1 MVFGSLSDLVTA
13 DAQICAGDSPNEQ
26 QKEGRPEKSLKL
38 KDYMKVPVPFQWY
51 GFAVMPGDRTTPRI
65 RTLDS
70 PCPETFAKTI
80 ANQHSHLKLD
90 YHFRFFHIF
99 WTSVYLL
106 LYFSAFPCFFACLR
120 FPCYFVSRTEIIP
133 KPKEHYVNL
142 LK

>member
-1 MVFGSLSDLVTA
+1 MDLVTA
-13 DAQICAGDSPNEQ
+13 DVQICAGDSPNEQ

-38 KDYMKVPVPFQWY
+38 EDYMKVPVPFQWY

-90 YHFRFFHIF
+90 YHFRFFPYILDF
-99 WTSVYLL
+99 CLPASLL
-106 LYFSAFPCFFACLR
+106 FCFSLFLCLSAVSLLFCFSNR
-120 FPCYFVSRTEIIP
+120 NNP
-133 KPKEHYVNL
+133 
-142 LK
+142 